1 MIYLTVDAD
10 VTITLMDAD
19 AAAIAVV
26 DAVSEITVVSGSS
39 ACCYAVVDVAM
50 ASDAAATAVV
60 AVTTAVSGLSCFLS
74 AVADA
79 AMASAAANL
88 PSILSVCTS
97 DLMRGYILLSPHI
110 HSKTLSTG
118 SVLWKNVRSFR

>member
-1 MIYLTVDAD
+1 MD
-10 VTITLMDAD
+10 VDAD
-19 AAAIAVV
+19 AAVTADVV
-26 DAVSEITVVSGSS
+26 LE
-39 ACCYAVVDVAM
+39 
-50 ASDAAATAVV
+50 
-60 AVTTAVSGLSCFLS
+60 TTAVSGLSACCY

-79 AMASAAANL
+79 ATASDAEATVDAVVTTVVSGLSCCLSAVVDVAMASAAANL